1 MQEKQKDKLLVL
13 CGPTAVGKTELALQ
27 IAERFTCEIISVDSM
42 QVYRHMDIGT
52 AKPTK
57 AERSRIPH
65 YLIDIVN
72 PDEEYTL
79 GHFVRDAEQAVQ
91 TIRSHGKNPLLVG
104 GTGLYLKGFL
114 NGVFTT
120 NQVVAA
126 KNSAVGNSDNN
137 SVRHSLRARLH
148 AEGGEVLYNELM
160 KLDPNS
166 AVRIHPNDTQRL
178 LRGLEIYYAS
188 GITWS
193 QHLAEQAIGS
203 SRYRTFKIALTRS
216 RKVLYERIE
225 QRVLHM
231 IDEGL
236 LPEVKNLLA
245 MGYGKNLKSMQAI
258 GYRHMI
264 NFIEN
269 KWDWEN
275 ALKLLARDTRRYAKR
290 QYTWFKGDREIIWY
304 DQRETDRIFQ
314 AIDLFLTGKMT

>member
-137 SVRHSLRARLH
+137 SVRHKNRRFESH
-148 AEGGEVLYNELM
+148 F
-160 KLDPNS
+160 
-166 AVRIHPNDTQRL
+166 PNDQQRL
-178 LRGLEIYYAS
+178 FHGVQGFDIGQ
-188 GITWS
+188 GIPGGTP
-193 QHLAEQAIGS
+193 A
-203 SRYRTFKIALTRS
+203 
-216 RKVLYERIE
+216 
-225 QRVLHM
+225 
-231 IDEGL
+231 D
-236 LPEVKNLLA
+236 
-245 MGYGKNLKSMQAI
+245 
-258 GYRHMI
+258 
-264 NFIEN
+264 
-269 KWDWEN
+269 
-275 ALKLLARDTRRYAKR
+275 AKTA
-290 QYTWFKGDREIIWY
+290 QG
-304 DQRETDRIFQ
+304 
-314 AIDLFLTGKMT
+314 A